1 VDFKAS
7 ACKIAFCALIIF
19 TACGSR
25 TAGEYH
31 YSVKSDDPES
41 YEEFISA
48 PVNLHTS
55 LRHVRA
61 GIVSHHLF
69 AGAYIAGFFNS
80 LRDSVNESVPVR
92 TIIVLAPD
100 HFARTS
106 APVAVS
112 ARDWKTPFGV
122 INPDHEKIKIL
133 VDHGVAKIDEDVFC
147 LEHSVSAVVPFIS
160 KYFPSAEIVPLLM
173 GHSMTYA
180 AAAVLGDALAG
191 LCGENDF
198 VLLSADFV
206 HDKPSREAMRFDTA
220 ARAVLTDPPRWT
232 INAIDDIKVDC
243 RRGLAAMLIY
253 LRHDRGITCDIL
265 ANTNSAIIAGKD
277 VEATSYF
284 FAIFG
289 Y

>member
-1 VDFKAS
+1 VDFKTS
-7 ACKIAFCALIIF
+7 AGKIAFCALIIF
-19 TACGSR
+19 NACGNR
-25 TAGEYH
+25 IAEEFN
-31 YSVKSDDPES
+31 YSVKSDEPES

-48 PVNLHTS
+48 PVSLYTS
-55 LRHVRA
+55 LRNVRA

-69 AGAYIAGFFNS
+69 AGAYIAGLFNL
-80 LRDSVNESVPVR
+80 LRDAVNESAPVM
-92 TIIVLAPD
+92 TFIVLAPD

-106 APVAVS
+106 AMVAVS

-122 INPDHEKIKIL
+122 IHPDHEKIKFL

-160 KYFPSAEIVPLLM
+160 RYFPSAEIVPLIM

-180 AAAVLGDALAG
+180 DAAVLGDALAG

-220 ARAVLTDPPRWT
+220 ARAVMTDPSRWT
-232 INAIDDIKVDC
+232 INSINDIKVDC

-253 LRHDRGITCDIL
+253 LKHDRGITCDIL
-265 ANTNSAIIAGKD
+265 ANTNSAIIAGMD

-284 FAIFG
+284 FTLFG